1 MIQMYK
7 TSGLKSIQI
16 HFIRISGVILKTIDF
31 YLNFLYVFSAFLTFH
46 ITIVS
51 AFVIHM
57 KKKTV
62 LIVEDSPGFSELMK
76 FVVEDEG
83 FRGVVFPLEE
93 DFLQWVDREK
103 PAAIIMDL
111 ALNRLSGFDLI
122 QELKDHARHKTIPV
136 IVITG
141 RDLDVKDITQ
151 LKMHGIPYLRKGRV
165 DMHEIHQTIR
175 DTVMKTE

>member
-1 MIQMYK
+1 
-7 TSGLKSIQI
+7 
-16 HFIRISGVILKTIDF
+16 
-31 YLNFLYVFSAFLTFH
+31 
-46 ITIVS
+46 
-51 AFVIHM
+51 M

-83 FRGVVFPLEE
+83 FKGILFPLEE
-93 DFLQWVDREK
+93 NFLQWVDKEK
-103 PAAIIMDL
+103 PSAIIMDL

-122 QELKDHARHKTIPV
+122 RELKDHSKHKSVPV

-141 RDLDVKDITQ
+141 RDLDVKDIAT

-175 DTVMKTE
+175 NVVLNTD

>member
-1 MIQMYK
+1 
-7 TSGLKSIQI
+7 
-16 HFIRISGVILKTIDF
+16 
-31 YLNFLYVFSAFLTFH
+31 
-46 ITIVS
+46 
-51 AFVIHM
+51 M

-83 FRGVVFPLEE
+83 YKGVLFPLEQN
-93 DFLQWVDREK
+93 FISWVDKEK
-103 PAAIIMDL
+103 PSAIIMDL

-122 QELKDHARHKTIPV
+122 RELKEHPKHKTIPV

-141 RDLDVKDITQ
+141 RDLDVKDITE
-151 LKMHGIPYLRKGRV
+151 LKMQGIPYLRKGRV

-175 DTVMKTE
+175 NVVTKTAEV

>member
-1 MIQMYK
+1 
-7 TSGLKSIQI
+7 
-16 HFIRISGVILKTIDF
+16 
-31 YLNFLYVFSAFLTFH
+31 
-46 ITIVS
+46 
-51 AFVIHM
+51 M

-83 FRGVVFPLEE
+83 FKGVLFPLEE
-93 DFLQWVDREK
+93 NFLQWVDKEK
-103 PAAIIMDL
+103 PSAIIMDL

-122 QELKDHARHKTIPV
+122 RELKDHSKHKTVPV

-141 RDLDVKDITQ
+141 RDLDVKDIAT

-175 DTVMKTE
+175 NVVLNTDS

>member
-1 MIQMYK
+1 
-7 TSGLKSIQI
+7 
-16 HFIRISGVILKTIDF
+16 
-31 YLNFLYVFSAFLTFH
+31 
-46 ITIVS
+46 
-51 AFVIHM
+51 M

-83 FRGVVFPLEE
+83 FKGVLFPLEE
-93 DFLQWVDREK
+93 NFLQWVDREK
-103 PAAIIMDL
+103 PSAIIMDL

-122 QELKDHARHKTIPV
+122 RDLKDHSKHKNVPV

-141 RDLDVKDITQ
+141 RDLDVKDIAT

-175 DTVMKTE
+175 NVVLNTDS

>member
-1 MIQMYK
+1 
-7 TSGLKSIQI
+7 
-16 HFIRISGVILKTIDF
+16 
-31 YLNFLYVFSAFLTFH
+31 
-46 ITIVS
+46 
-51 AFVIHM
+51 M

-83 FRGVVFPLEE
+83 FKGVLFPLEQN
-93 DFLQWVDREK
+93 FLSWVDKEK
-103 PAAIIMDL
+103 PSAIIMDL

-122 QELKDHARHKTIPV
+122 RELKQNAKHKTIPV

-141 RDLDVKDITQ
+141 RDLDVKDITE
-151 LKMHGIPYLRKGRV
+151 LKMNGIPYLRKGRV

-175 DTVMKTE
+175 TVVSKSEG

>member
-1 MIQMYK
+1 
-7 TSGLKSIQI
+7 
-16 HFIRISGVILKTIDF
+16 
-31 YLNFLYVFSAFLTFH
+31 
-46 ITIVS
+46 
-51 AFVIHM
+51 M

-83 FRGVVFPLEE
+83 FKGVLFPLEE
-93 DFLQWVDREK
+93 NFLQWVDREK
-103 PAAIIMDL
+103 PSAIIMDL

-122 QELKDHARHKTIPV
+122 RELKEHSRHKTVPV

-141 RDLDVKDITQ
+141 RDLDVKDIAM

-175 DTVMKTE
+175 SVVLQTEA

>member
-1 MIQMYK
+1 
-7 TSGLKSIQI
+7 
-16 HFIRISGVILKTIDF
+16 
-31 YLNFLYVFSAFLTFH
+31 
-46 ITIVS
+46 
-51 AFVIHM
+51 M

-83 FRGVVFPLEE
+83 FKGVLFPLEE
-93 DFLQWVDREK
+93 NFLQWVDREK
-103 PAAIIMDL
+103 PSAIIMDL

-122 QELKDHARHKTIPV
+122 RELKDHSKHKTVPV

-141 RDLDVKDITQ
+141 RDLDVKDIAT

-175 DTVMKTE
+175 NVVLNTDS

>member
-1 MIQMYK
+1 MTQ
-7 TSGLKSIQI
+7 
-16 HFIRISGVILKTIDF
+16 
-31 YLNFLYVFSAFLTFH
+31 A
-46 ITIVS
+46 
-51 AFVIHM
+51 M

-83 FRGVVFPLEE
+83 FKGVVFPLE
-93 DFLQWVDREK
+93 DNFLHWVEKEK

-122 QELKDHARHKTIPV
+122 RELKENSKHKNVPV

-141 RDLDVKDITQ
+141 RDLDVKDIAS

-175 DTVMKTE
+175 NVVMSTEA

>member
-1 MIQMYK
+1 
-7 TSGLKSIQI
+7 
-16 HFIRISGVILKTIDF
+16 
-31 YLNFLYVFSAFLTFH
+31 
-46 ITIVS
+46 
-51 AFVIHM
+51 M

-83 FRGVVFPLEE
+83 FKGVLFPLEQN
-93 DFLQWVDREK
+93 FISWVDKEK
-103 PAAIIMDL
+103 PSAIIMDL

-122 QELKDHARHKTIPV
+122 RELKAHAKHKTIPI

-141 RDLDVKDITQ
+141 RDLDVKDITE
-151 LKMHGIPYLRKGRV
+151 LKMHSIPYLRKGRV

-175 DTVMKTE
+175 NVVSKADA

>member
-1 MIQMYK
+1 
-7 TSGLKSIQI
+7 
-16 HFIRISGVILKTIDF
+16 
-31 YLNFLYVFSAFLTFH
+31 
-46 ITIVS
+46 
-51 AFVIHM
+51 M

-83 FRGVVFPLEE
+83 FKGVLFPLEE
-93 DFLQWVDREK
+93 NFLQWVDREK
-103 PAAIIMDL
+103 PSAIIMDL

-122 QELKDHARHKTIPV
+122 RELKEHSRHKTVPV

-141 RDLDVKDITQ
+141 RDLDVKDIAM

-175 DTVMKTE
+175 NVVLQTEE